1 MSGNPE
7 SRNNG
12 QEWQIPDEWKTLIQE
27 GIYGLDRK
35 RTKEYEQSEHGQKE
49 LAEEEKL
56 DKSVGAQ
63 LIQKRLAQLE
73 QDVKAGNI
81 SEAQANKFRDLYLK
95 KYEKMQDEAIKR
107 IDDYRADYKGS
118 LSVGD
123 PEEEARYRAWLESK
137 DGENAANLGD
147 RKYTAVDNE
156 YKIVDSSDK
165 NASPDNSDSPDSA
178 PDKQQSDDDITRL
191 SDDDVDV
198 IPPDPNRFF
207 PGNRTPQIP
216 GPTTIDRAPQIT
228 GPTIIDQ
235 APQLPGP
242 TINDKASQLP
252 GPVST
257 EEPKIP
263 DTTATNKDPNHPANN
278 PEDKNKVEIGE
289 INIDGIEQKFAED
302 KSRELAAVEKELEA
316 LMPEMAELYARNRRL
331 IVGNWNRAKFN
342 KVRGEYSK
350 LLDKCLKLR
359 AEKTFEKGKHEI
371 ADKIDKR
378 VEELRAKIEK
388 ELTEFAGG
396 DLEKTEKSQEVID
409 AKKSELIKEAEEALR
424 KEYSEEIDKQKTK
437 INVEFLADFIAQE
450 TKLEE
455 ATVHALDN
463 GSFCRKFVNKVINNK
478 ALKIALVGAA
488 AAGLAVTGVGL
499 VAGGL
504 SIGFSLTAGGFATGA
519 LKGGLSGFLMSRQ
532 NSKNSA
538 VRAFADESEIVRQL
552 QGIDVT
558 KQDASTA
565 NVAKWLM
572 KQYGNASEKDRRSN
586 VKKTA
591 ISVGLGA
598 AIGGF
603 TSGIKLGKNVTQ
615 EVSYSKRTGTNPVNT
630 EYNIDANLSQVN
642 QPQGTGLYK
651 TMEQMGVPKEKW
663 DEALKIAYDIE
674 PRYGLSPGSNG
685 VTAGFNGTV
694 GRLAEAYP
702 GPINTWPDTAQAFIT
717 ETAKEWAKQGLMS
730 SEVIRTGGEPTYDI
744 ITKTTTD
751 FIPNA
756 FMSFLTRATA
766 IAGASALGGAIG
778 GFGGTARAERVPA
791 RTERTPSR
799 ATGGN
804 TAPNPRSPEELSGM
818 EGEITPELFRDLLA
832 FYDSTPD
839 DDVTGAPE
847 GKPQP
852 TNPDDTNN
860 PEAEPANQ
868 PNNPTNPEAQTDNS
882 ETETDVKIPEDVRN
896 LIGTDNMNL
905 LMNKNEYNDER
916 DRERYDNLWNELPEA
931 IKSQIGL
938 IFFNQYRNSENG
950 RTFRQWYS
958 AHGNATNQ

>member
-1 MSGNPE
+1 MSETINNGGENPNTSQWDSLTNEERPRGAYVKGPDGKLIPKDQLDAAMKAYEQAEYYRKNPE
-7 SRNNG
+7 AAKHDADQAILDARLKEMEDNPDRFERFEGEHRRGASNRASEYTTLNAGQNGMYAAGPDGTPLNNAARKEMARMMHDAEDLQTFEENQKYADYIAREREKIG
-12 QEWQIPDEWKTLIQE
+12 TVYKNRDDFNHKVVARLKRLDQRDTTTAPQNENVTSDAKTPDENQ
-27 GIYGLDRK
+27 
-35 RTKEYEQSEHGQKE
+35 
-49 LAEEEKL
+49 
-56 DKSVGAQ
+56 
-63 LIQKRLAQLE
+63 
-73 QDVKAGNI
+73 
-81 SEAQANKFRDLYLK
+81 
-95 KYEKMQDEAIKR
+95 
-107 IDDYRADYKGS
+107 
-118 LSVGD
+118 
-123 PEEEARYRAWLESK
+123 P
-137 DGENAANLGD
+137 
-147 RKYTAVDNE
+147 
-156 YKIVDSSDK
+156 DSSSQPDDK
-165 NASPDNSDSPDSA
+165 
-178 PDKQQSDDDITRL
+178 KQPDDDVIRL

-216 GPTTIDRAPQIT
+216 GPTTINRAPQIT

-242 TINDKASQLP
+242 TTDDKAPQLP
-252 GPVST
+252 GPVQG
-257 EEPKIP
+257 E
-263 DTTATNKDPNHPANN
+263 
-278 PEDKNKVEIGE
+278 KNKVEIGE

-302 KSRELAAVEKELEA
+302 KSKELAAVEKELEA

-371 ADKIDKR
+371 TDKIDKR

-396 DLEKTEKSQEVID
+396 DLEKTEKSQEEID
-409 AKKSELIKEAEEALR
+409 AKKSEL
-424 KEYSEEIDKQKTK
+424 
-437 INVEFLADFIAQE
+437 IAQE

-455 ATVHALDN
+455 ATVHALDK

-572 KQYGNASEKDRRSN
+572 KQYGNASEKDRKSN

-615 EVSYSKRTGTNPVNT
+615 EVSYSKQTGTNPINT

-685 VTAGFNGTV
+685 VVPGFDGTI

-717 ETAKEWAKQGLMS
+717 ETAKEWAKQGLMPS
-730 SEVIRTGGEPTYDI
+730 DVIRTGGEPIYDI

-766 IAGASALGGAIG
+766 LAGAGALGGAIG
-778 GFGGTARAERVPA
+778 GFGGTARAERVPTRA
-791 RTERTPSR
+791 ERTPTR

-818 EGEITPELFRDLLA
+818 EGVITPELLRDLLA
-832 FYDSTPD
+832 YYDSMPD

-847 GKPQP
+847 GEPQP
-852 TNPDDTNN
+852 ANPDDTNN
-860 PEAEPANQ
+860 PETEPANQ
-868 PNNPTNPEAQTDNS
+868 PNNPTNPEAQTNNS
-882 ETETDVKIPEDVRN
+882 ETDTDVIIPEDVRS

-931 IKSQIGL
+931 IKSQIGR